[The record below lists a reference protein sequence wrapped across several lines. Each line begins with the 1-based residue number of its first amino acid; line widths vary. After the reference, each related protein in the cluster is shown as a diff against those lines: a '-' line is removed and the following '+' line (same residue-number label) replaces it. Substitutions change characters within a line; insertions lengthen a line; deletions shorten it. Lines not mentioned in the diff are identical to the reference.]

1 MQNSFSRVLIK
12 DISNKILIIQDRAD
26 VWNFPGG
33 KQELNETPIECA
45 KREVKEEIGLQVEDL
60 TEIYQGSF
68 RFGDIQWQGYFYF
81 ANSVSGIP
89 FINELEKIKEIQFTN
104 RYEEINFP
112 LELSEITRKILGSSQ
127 LQTKLTNW
135 K

>member
-12 DISNKILIIQDRAD
+12 DTSNNILIIQDRAD

-33 KQELNETPIECA
+33 KQELNETPLECA
-45 KREVKEEIGLQVEDL
+45 IREVKEEIGLQVDDL
-60 TEIYQGSF
+60 TEIYKGTF
-68 RFGDIQWQGYFYF
+68 RFGNTPWQGYFYF

-89 FINELEKIKEIQFTN
+89 SMNELDKIKGIRFINRFEV
-104 RYEEINFP
+104 INFP
-112 LELSEITRKILGSSQ
+112 LELKKIIQQMLESPQ
-127 LQTKLTNW
+127 FQTKSTNW

>member
-12 DISNKILIIQDRAD
+12 DTSNKILIIQDRAE

-33 KQELNETPIECA
+33 KQELNETPLECA
-45 KREVKEEIGLQVEDL
+45 KREVKEEIGLQVDDL
-60 TEIYQGSF
+60 TEIYQGNF
-68 RFGDIQWQGYFYF
+68 CFGDTQWQGYFYF

-89 FINELEKIKEIQFTN
+89 FINELDKIKEIRFIN
-104 RYEEINFP
+104 RFEVIKFP
-112 LELSEITRKILGSSQ
+112 LELTEIIQQMLESPQ
-127 LQTKLTNW
+127 FQTKLTNW